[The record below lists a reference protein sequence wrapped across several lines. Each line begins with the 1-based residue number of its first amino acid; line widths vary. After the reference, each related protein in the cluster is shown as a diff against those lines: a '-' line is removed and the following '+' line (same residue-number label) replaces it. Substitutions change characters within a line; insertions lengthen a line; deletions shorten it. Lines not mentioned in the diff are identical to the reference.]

1 MLNYDRRLAS
11 LHCVG
16 GNPARARQSVK
27 SVSATRATGNASSK
41 PQGSIWGGHFG
52 IYSRAFVVRLRL
64 CGTKA
69 CLERGS
75 EGSGGGWGQSQHC
88 LNNEVECVDK
98 FICLICVWHAIFKFA
113 PSPKPATVRVATH
126 SFPPHSFSRSAYPRD
141 AACCVE
147 RRISSTCSAMGS
159 SMGNGSARNYAGLP
173 SSGI

>member
-1 MLNYDRRLAS
+1 MSQPQGQL
-11 LHCVG
+11 
-16 GNPARARQSVK
+16 
-27 SVSATRATGNASSK
+27 ATRRVNRKEAYGAAILGFILEPLWSDYDFAA
-41 PQGSIWGGHFG
+41 PR
-52 IYSRAFVVRLRL
+52 RAQREEERRVR
-64 CGTKA
+64 
-69 CLERGS
+69 RGVG
-75 EGSGGGWGQSQHC
+75 ESQHC

-113 PSPKPATVRVATH
+113 PSPKPATARVATH

-147 RRISSTCSAMGS
+147 RRISSTCCAMGS